1 MSKRVLSVLVILL
14 TLTLFFPLS
23 CSDKE
28 QVTEEIIR
36 PVRYTQVF
44 STGSDRMRSFSG
56 SVRSEEE
63 SKLSFK
69 VSGTIINLPVKLGDV
84 VKKGQL
90 IAQLDPKDYQLRVQE
105 SEASLT
111 QVRAEARNA
120 AANYE
125 RVRQLYENQNASLSD
140 LDIARTQAESTQAQ
154 VRSIEKQLEL
164 TRFQLSYTKLSA
176 PVDGS
181 IASVDIE
188 INENVN
194 AGDTV
199 ALLTACC
206 KLEVEVAIPESL
218 ISGIRDGD
226 SVTVKLDALPGKS
239 FSAVITEVGV
249 APTEFA
255 TTYPVTVRLDRTD
268 PDIRSGMAAEVAF
281 GFGSSGSVKRFIVPP
296 IAVLEDRDGR
306 FVYIVEPDE
315 AGLGLVRKRLVT
327 VGELTSEG
335 LEITDGLSDGDLVVI
350 AGVSNISDGLKVKVP
365 ELKGQQP

>member
-1 MSKRVLSVLVILL
+1 MSKRVPSVLVILL

-226 SVTVKLDALPGKS
+226 SVTVKLDALPGNRIIWQRKALYRS
-239 FSAVITEVGV
+239 TDSCFGGPGREV
-249 APTEFA
+249 
-255 TTYPVTVRLDRTD
+255 RIHRRT
-268 PDIRSGMAAEVAF
+268 G
-281 GFGSSGSVKRFIVPP
+281 
-296 IAVLEDRDGR
+296 
-306 FVYIVEPDE
+306 
-315 AGLGLVRKRLVT
+315 
-327 VGELTSEG
+327 
-335 LEITDGLSDGDLVVI
+335 
-350 AGVSNISDGLKVKVP
+350 
-365 ELKGQQP
+365 